1 MFLSVSLSLSHLFPL
16 SLCTGSMDT
25 VETQNIDIREVPD
38 PESPDKALPTDAVPP
53 KTLKD
58 LKKFRIPQKTPPS
71 TPSPTTPSPPTKT
84 ERKLEFTPEEKVLQR
99 LNCLYVINALYNSV
113 ESDSSRELFDLR

>member
-1 MFLSVSLSLSHLFPL
+1 
-16 SLCTGSMDT
+16 MDT

-58 LKKFRIPQKTPPS
+58 LKKFRIPQ
-71 TPSPTTPSPPTKT
+71 
-84 ERKLEFTPEEKVLQR
+84 EEKVLQR